1 MIATVYS
8 IFDIYFNKV
17 FKSIFAYMHSI
28 LLLYIFSKETKIIS
42 CYFYL
47 GSIPN
52 SLSLLETELR
62 EIRLDNNLLSG
73 MYVNKCTV
81 YLNLRPL

>member
-1 MIATVYS
+1 M
-8 IFDIYFNKV
+8 FR
-17 FKSIFAYMHSI
+17 
-28 LLLYIFSKETKIIS
+28 
-42 CYFYL
+42 YL

-81 YLNLRPL
+81 YLNLRSL